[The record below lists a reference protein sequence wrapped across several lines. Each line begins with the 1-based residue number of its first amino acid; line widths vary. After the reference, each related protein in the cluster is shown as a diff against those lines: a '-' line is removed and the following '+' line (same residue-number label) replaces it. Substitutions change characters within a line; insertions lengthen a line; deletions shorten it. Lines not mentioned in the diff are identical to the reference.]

1 MNTNSTDAE
10 TIANVLDGIRLVKVG
25 EIIVYREMLG
35 SSQSIEELTGIRGIG
50 MPAIGKII
58 GLSS

>member
-35 SSQSIEELTGIRGIG
+35 SFQSIEELTDIRGVG